1 MKNNYINGRYGLDSF
16 SKFLLIAC
24 IPLILIKSYILA
36 LVFVG
41 YSVFRTLSKDF
52 QKRQKEEMAY
62 RTFIGTLKYRLGGLK
77 YRLSKY
83 FNKGIL
89 LKVKNKY
96 YKTLKKAEQRK
107 TFVIVKCPEC
117 KQKLRLPR
125 GKGNLTVTCKMCK
138 YEFKKRT

>member
-16 SKFLLIAC
+16 SKFLLIAS
-24 IPLILIKSYILA
+24 IPLILTKSYILA
-36 LVFVG
+36 PVFIG
-41 YSVFRTLSKDF
+41 YSVFRIMSKDF
-52 QKRQKEEMAY
+52 QKRQREEMAY
-62 RTFIGTLKYRLGGLK
+62 RNFVGTLKYRLGGLN

-89 LKVKNKY
+89 LKVKNQY

-107 TFVIVKCPEC
+107 SFVIVKCPEC
-117 KQKLRLPR
+117 KQKLRLPK
-125 GKGNLTVTCKMCK
+125 GKGNLVVTCKMCK